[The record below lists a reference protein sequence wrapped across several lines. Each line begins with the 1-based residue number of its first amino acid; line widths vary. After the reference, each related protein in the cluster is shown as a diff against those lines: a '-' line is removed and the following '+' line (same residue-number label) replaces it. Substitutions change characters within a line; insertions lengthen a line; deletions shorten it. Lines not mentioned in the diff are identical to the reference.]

1 VRFEDYHDMEA
12 RMLKRD
18 MPPEMLAAANACR
31 PY

>member
-1 VRFEDYHDMEA
+1 MEA